1 MRPFR
6 FRRIFACCLAGLA
19 ALASL
24 PGAALAEP
32 ALLPAPY
39 AQLEHE
45 LDARID
51 FETLP
56 RRAEPGINLDAPMR
70 DGGAWLGERLAGQR
84 VSGPVHDRLAGT
96 PALPLSVR
104 AGAPGASLSLAYHRG
119 FGSTA
124 LFALG
129 PAGFPALKA
138 RGEGAVAVLF
148 DHGQRAIGL
157 RIHSDYPS
165 LLGQAR
171 PQGTVTLTFY
181 RADGHILGQIHRR
194 LSGGVNEL
202 GFRRA
207 GDIADIAAFTLAN
220 DDPGGIALD
229 DILYQTAPMAF

>member
-39 AQLEHE
+39 AQLEQE

-138 RGEGAVAVLF
+138 RGEGALAVIEQYR
-148 DHGQRAIGL
+148 HRAFACASTAITPACWGKPA
-157 RIHSDYPS
+157 RKAPS
-165 LLGQAR
+165 R
-171 PQGTVTLTFY
+171 
-181 RADGHILGQIHRR
+181 
-194 LSGGVNEL
+194 
-202 GFRRA
+202 
-207 GDIADIAAFTLAN
+207 
-220 DDPGGIALD
+220 
-229 DILYQTAPMAF
+229 